1 MPRKTASKTNNVEEK
16 VAKEIENKETKKAVS
31 KKEPAKK
38 VTSKSVVKKAKSAE
52 DSSVKTTKKKATS
65 KKSEK
70 DTAVTEVIEKKV
82 EAKSSTKKV
91 VPEIVDDK
99 PVSKKSRTKKDDST
113 STKTTATK
121 KASKAVESKT
131 TKKASKEA
139 EPKATK
145 KSSSSKTNTT
155 KKKSTKTTKKTTSK
169 TATKSTT
176 KKASTKASTTK
187 STVKKSTS
195 RANKI
200 TATSNLT
207 KKIEILEYYDL
218 PYRYNQTIV
227 KVLAQTPTT
236 LFVYWDISDADRSH
250 YVETYGDNFFN
261 DTKPVLVVHNIT
273 MNYSYEID
281 IDDFANSW
289 YLHVN
294 DSNCEYSV
302 ELGRRPKYNNEE
314 FNIPNG
320 YLYVTSS
327 NIMDSPNDHILFDKD
342 LKTVYFR
349 DVKTNIIT
357 AKDITSISFLRNMGR
372 IYSLYDLQGHFN
384 EDVFI
389 NSNAWRFDFRNP
401 SSSSTFK

>member
-16 VAKEIENKETKKAVS
+16 VVKEVEPKEV
-31 KKEPAKK
+31 
-38 VTSKSVVKKAKSAE
+38 
-52 DSSVKTTKKKATS
+52 KKATS
-65 KKSEK
+65 KKDATKDPTSKSTAKKKTVAKDSDKKTVEKKSTSKKSNK
-70 DTAVTEVIEKKV
+70 DTITEKKV
-82 EAKSSTKKV
+82 EVKSSAKKV
-91 VPEIVDDK
+91 VSEIIDDK
-99 PVSKKSRTKKDDST
+99 PVAKKGRAKKIDSTAAEAKITKKT
-113 STKTTATK
+113 
-121 KASKAVESKT
+121 SKT
-131 TKKASKEA
+131 A

-145 KSSSSKTNTT
+145 KTASSKAKTT
-155 KKKSTKTTKKTTSK
+155 EKKSTKTTKKTTAK

-176 KKASTKASTTK
+176 KKASTKKSTK
-187 STVKKSTS
+187 DSTVKKSTS
-195 RANKI
+195 RVKKI

-236 LFVYWDISDADRSH
+236 LFVYWDISDADRAH
-250 YVETYGDNFFN
+250 YVEAYGDNFFN
-261 DTKPVLVVHNIT
+261 NTKPVLVIHNIT

-302 ELGRRPKYNNEE
+302 ELGRRPKYSNEE
-314 FNIPNG
+314 FNIPNN

-327 NIMDSPNDHILFDKD
+327 NVMDSPNDHILFDKN

-372 IYSLYDLQGHFN
+372 IYSLYDLQGYFN
-384 EDVFI
+384 EDAFI

>member
-1 MPRKTASKTNNVEEK
+1 MIEK
-16 VAKEIENKETKKAVS
+16 KETKKEVS

-38 VTSKSVVKKAKSAE
+38 VASNSTAKEEKSVE
-52 DSSVKTTKKKATS
+52 DSAVKAPKKKTTS

-70 DTAVTEVIEKKV
+70 DTVVAKVAEKKV
-82 EAKSSTKKV
+82 ETKSSTKKV
-91 VPEIVDDK
+91 VPEIVEEK
-99 PVSKKSRTKKDDST
+99 PVVKKSRAKKTDST
-113 STKTTATK
+113 IAEEKTSK
-121 KASKAVESKT
+121 KASKT
-131 TKKASKEA
+131 A

-145 KSSSSKTNTT
+145 KSSSSKTKNPH
-155 KKKSTKTTKKTTSK
+155 KKSTKTTSK
-169 TATKSTT
+169 TATKSTK
-176 KKASTKASTTK
+176 KKASTKK
-187 STVKKSTS
+187 STKESTAKKSTS
-195 RANKI
+195 RTKKI

-236 LFVYWDISDADRSH
+236 LFVYWDISDADRAH

-261 DTKPVLVVHNIT
+261 DTKTVLVVHNIT

-314 FNIPNG
+314 FNIPNN